1 MKKKEKIIIFILLS
15 FFGFIANVYLSE
27 MLDTL
32 LLGNDV
38 NIANLKFF
46 SGLKSLFINEDKRKL
61 FLLLECFKYLG
72 IVFFITQNKKPY
84 QAELVKITDNIY
96 TPKQVGQYQY
106 GSSRWLTNKEKDK
119 EFAYF
124 ILNPKNEAISNL
136 IKKGKEEIEKIQKE
150 FKEELKNNEDE
161 KIKNNENKG
170 ENQNEKE
177 TNIQKQSNLQNV
189 KAKIKQ
195 DYIYKPLQK
204 IDEKTNIKLKVK
216 EKEEYAKE
224 MAIKFKNNML
234 KIKFLK
240 NILSKEDID
249 QNKLLEEGGI
259 VIGMTKEDNKE
270 KIHYIKDDVHT
281 LVVGATRSGKSRCLV
296 IPSICTIGLSGESMV
311 ISDPKG
317 ELFQYTNEYLKSLG
331 YEVIC
336 LDYKN
341 PNKSTRYNLLQPVID
356 AVNNNDMEKAEMYAW
371 DITNILVG
379 DNVSN
384 EKIWENGEKSVI
396 CVAILSVVINNLYDY
411 TNSNPNYQNLTNVY
425 WFIAE
430 MNKKIEDKYPI
441 DLFIEQL
448 PKDHPARALL
458 SISEIASSRT
468 RGSFFTSALT
478 TLKLFTSK
486 SIYNITN
493 TSDCTIED
501 IGRKKQ
507 TIFFILPDE
516 KTTYYQIASLVV
528 SQLYELLVR
537 QADERGGRL
546 KNRVNFILDEFGNFV
561 KISDF
566 TNKLTVAGGRGMR
579 FNLFLQSFEQLDMK
593 YGKEESHIIKSNC
606 QNWVYLQADDDE
618 TLQSICNKLGKYTT
632 SAYQLSSNHAKFTN
646 PSSSHSL
653 SLVSRELLTTDE
665 IRRINRPYQIVMGR
679 NFPCMSIS
687 DDLSKWHFNTMCGLG
702 GKEHNR
708 LIRQKRENERKNVKL
723 NKDIELWEIWE
734 IYKFI
739 IKSGL
744 EGGNI
749 NEKNKNISKDN
760 ELNNKNVNASN
771 RKNDIYSQ
779 NENFKKEIE
788 NIEKDDNSLK
798 TKKVTLRKE

>member
-1 MKKKEKIIIFILLS
+1 MKKKEKILIFILLS
-15 FFGFIANVYLSE
+15 FSGFIANIYLGE
-27 MLDTL
+27 MLNTL

-38 NIANLKFF
+38 NIDNLKFF
-46 SGLKSLFINEDKRKL
+46 ISLKSLFIDEDKGKL
-61 FLLLECFKYLG
+61 FLLLECLKYLG

-84 QAELVKITDNIY
+84 QAELVKITENIY

-124 ILNPKNEAISNL
+124 ILNPKDENIKKL
-136 IKKGKEEIEKIQKE
+136 IKNGEKSIEKLKKQTLTKKEET
-150 FKEELKNNEDE
+150 KN
-161 KIKNNENKG
+161 KENKG
-170 ENQNEKE
+170 ANTDEEKSS
-177 TNIQKQSNLQNV
+177 IQKQQNIQDIESQNKQNNIFKSV
-189 KAKIKQ
+189 YQKIKE
-195 DYIYKPLQK
+195 DKIYAENMVNEFK
-204 IDEKTNIKLKVK
+204 DKVL
-216 EKEEYAKE
+216 
-224 MAIKFKNNML
+224 NT
-234 KIKFLK
+234 KFLK
-240 NILSKEDID
+240 NILNKEDKEQSQIL
-249 QNKLLEEGGI
+249 KEGGI
-259 VIGMTKEDNKE
+259 VIGMTKDGDKE
-270 KIHYIKDDVHT
+270 KIHYVKDDVHT

-331 YEVIC
+331 YDVIC

-356 AVNNNDMEKAEMYAW
+356 AVNNGDMEKAEMYAW

-396 CVAILSVVINNLYDY
+396 CVAILSVVINNLHNYQK
-411 TNSNPNYQNLTNVY
+411 SEPKYQNLTNVY

-458 SISEIASSRT
+458 SISEIAPSRT

-493 TSDCTIED
+493 TSDCKLED

-507 TIFFILPDE
+507 AIFFILPDE
-516 KTTYYQIASLVV
+516 KTTYYQVASLVV

-546 KNRVNFILDEFGNFV
+546 ENRVNFILDEFGNFV

-566 TNKLTVAGGRGMR
+566 TNKLTVAGGRGVR

-593 YGKEESHIIKSNC
+593 YGKEESHIIKANC

-679 NFPCMSIS
+679 NYPCMSIAY
-687 DDLSKWHFNTMCGLG
+687 DLSKWYFNTMCGLG
-702 GKEHNR
+702 DKEHNR
-708 LIRQKRENERKNVKL
+708 LIRQKRENERKEIKL

-734 IYKFI
+734 LYKYL
-739 IKSGL
+739 IKNGL
-744 EGGNI
+744 DGGNI
-749 NEKNKNISKDN
+749 NEKNKNTSKNN
-760 ELNNKNVNASN
+760 ELNNKNDNDSN
-771 RKNDIYSQ
+771 RKNDISSQ
-779 NENFKKEIE
+779 NENIKKEIK
-788 NIEKDDNSLK
+788 NIEKEDNSLK
-798 TKKVTLRKE
+798 TKKVTLGKE

>member
-1 MKKKEKIIIFILLS
+1 MRKKEKILIFILLS
-15 FFGFIANVYLSE
+15 FLGFIANVYLSE

-32 LLGNDV
+32 FLGNDV
-38 NIANLKFF
+38 NIKELKFF
-46 SGLKSLFINEDKRKL
+46 SSLRNLFINEDKRKL
-61 FLLLECFKYLG
+61 FLLLECIKYLG
-72 IVFFITQNKKPY
+72 IAFFITKNNKPY

-96 TPKQVGQYQY
+96 TPKSVGQYQY

-124 ILNPKNEAISNL
+124 ILDPKNKVISNL
-136 IKKGKEEIEKIQKE
+136 IEKGNREIEKIQIE
-150 FKEELKNNEDE
+150 FKEELKNNENE
-161 KIKNNENKG
+161 KNESNENKG

-177 TNIQKQSNLQNV
+177 TSLQKQQNLQNT
-189 KAKIKQ
+189 KIKSIQ
-195 DYIYKPLQK
+195 NHICKLLHK
-204 IDEKTNIKLKVK
+204 IEDIKINIK
-216 EKEEYAKE
+216 EKKYYAEE
-224 MAIKFKNNML
+224 MVSQFKNKVLNT
-234 KIKFLK
+234 KFLK
-240 NILSKEDID
+240 NILNKEDKDYGIL
-249 QNKLLEEGGI
+249 KEGGI
-259 VIGMTKEDNKE
+259 VIGMTKEGDKE

-317 ELFQYTNEYLKSLG
+317 ELYQYTNEYLKSLG
-331 YEVIC
+331 YDVIC

-341 PNKSTRYNLLQPVID
+341 PNKSTRYNLLQPIID

-371 DITNILVG
+371 NITNILVG

-384 EKIWENGEKSVI
+384 ERIWENGEKSVI
-396 CVAILSVVINNLYDY
+396 CVAILSVVINNLLDY
-411 TNSNPNYQNLTNVY
+411 KKSDPNYQNLTNVY

-430 MNKKIEDKYPI
+430 MNKKIGDKYTI
-441 DLFIEQL
+441 ELFIEQL

-458 SISEIASSRT
+458 SISKVGPSMT
-468 RGSFFTSALT
+468 KGSFFTSAST
-478 TLKLFTSK
+478 TLRLFTSK
-486 SIYNITN
+486 SVYNITN
-493 TSDCTIED
+493 VSDFNIED

-507 TIFFILPDE
+507 ALFFILPDE
-516 KTTYYQIASLVV
+516 KTTYYQVASLVV

-537 QADERGGRL
+537 QADARGGRL

-561 KISDF
+561 KINDF

-632 SAYQLSSNHAKFTN
+632 SAYQLSSNHARYTN

-665 IRRINRPYQIVMGR
+665 IRRINRPYQIVIGR
-679 NFPCMSIS
+679 NFPCMSIAY
-687 DDLSKWHFNTMCGLG
+687 DLSKWHFNTMCGLG

-708 LIRQKRENERKNVKL
+708 LVRQKRENKRDAKKL
-723 NKDIELWEIWE
+723 NKDIDLWGIWE
-734 IYKFI
+734 IYKFK
-739 IKSGL
+739 IKNPHL
-744 EGGNI
+744 IGGVIDETDEDIPKDNNNI
-749 NEKNKNISKDN
+749 NNNNDIENEKNTS
-760 ELNNKNVNASN
+760 
-771 RKNDIYSQ
+771 
-779 NENFKKEIE
+779 
-788 NIEKDDNSLK
+788 
-798 TKKVTLRKE
+798 

>member
-1 MKKKEKIIIFILLS
+1 MKKKEKILMFILLA

-27 MLDTL
+27 MIDTL
-32 LLGNDV
+32 LLGND
-38 NIANLKFF
+38 ISIKNLKFF
-46 SGLKSLFINEDKRKL
+46 YSLKNLFINEDKRKL
-61 FLLLECFKYLG
+61 FLLLECIKYLG
-72 IVFFITQNKKPY
+72 IAFFIIQDNKPY

-106 GSSRWLTNKEKDK
+106 GSSRWLTEKEKDK

-124 ILNPKNEAISNL
+124 ILNPQDKAISKL
-136 IKKGKEEIEKIQKE
+136 IKNGEKEIEKLKKD
-150 FKEELKNNEDE
+150 FKKE
-161 KIKNNENKG
+161 KIKNKEDKG

-177 TNIQKQSNLQNV
+177 NCLQEQQNLQSF
-189 KAKIKQ
+189 KSKIKQ
-195 DYIYKPLQK
+195 NNICQQLQK
-204 IDEKTNIKLKVK
+204 INVKIKEDKI
-216 EKEEYAKE
+216 YAE
-224 MAIKFKNNML
+224 NMVNQFKNKVLNT
-234 KIKFLK
+234 KFLK
-240 NILSKEDID
+240 NISNKEDKDYGIL
-249 QNKLLEEGGI
+249 KEGGI
-259 VIGMTKEDNKE
+259 VIGMTKEGDKE

-317 ELFQYTNEYLKSLG
+317 ELYQYTNEYLKSLG
-331 YEVIC
+331 YDVIC

-341 PNKSTRYNLLQPVID
+341 PNKSTRYNLLQPIID

-384 EKIWENGEKSVI
+384 ERIWENGEKSVI
-396 CVAILSVVINNLYDY
+396 CVAILSVVINNLLDY
-411 TNSNPNYQNLTNVY
+411 KKSDPSYQNLTNVY

-430 MNKKIEDKYPI
+430 MNKKIGDKYPI

-458 SISEIASSRT
+458 SISEVAPSRT
-468 RGSFFTSALT
+468 KGSFFTSALT
-478 TLKLFTSK
+478 TLRLFTSK
-486 SIYNITN
+486 SVYNITS
-493 TSDCTIED
+493 TSDFNIED

-507 TIFFILPDE
+507 ALFFILPDE
-516 KTTYYQIASLVV
+516 KTTYYQVASLVV

-537 QADERGGRL
+537 QADARGGRL

-561 KISDF
+561 KINDF

-632 SAYQLSSNHAKFTN
+632 SAYQLSSNHARYTN

-665 IRRINRPYQIVMGR
+665 IRRINRPYQIVIGR
-679 NFPCMSIS
+679 NFPCMSIAY
-687 DDLSKWHFNTMCGLG
+687 DLSKWHFNTMCGLG

-708 LIRQKRENERKNVKL
+708 LVRQKRENKRDAKQL
-723 NKDIELWEIWE
+723 NKDIDLWGIWE
-734 IYKFI
+734 IYKFK
-739 IKSGL
+739 IKNPHL
-744 EGGNI
+744 IGGAIDETDEDTYKNNNNI
-749 NEKNKNISKDN
+749 NNNNDIENEKNTS
-760 ELNNKNVNASN
+760 EE
-771 RKNDIYSQ
+771 
-779 NENFKKEIE
+779 ENKKE
-788 NIEKDDNSLK
+788 NNQKLK
-798 TKKVTLRKE
+798 NQNTFFKLNKE

>member
-1 MKKKEKIIIFILLS
+1 MKKKEKILILIFLSLL
-15 FFGFIANVYLSE
+15 GFIANVYLSE
-27 MLDTL
+27 MLNTV
-32 LLGNDV
+32 LLGNEI
-38 NIANLKFF
+38 NIENLEFFSNLKD
-46 SGLKSLFINEDKRKL
+46 LFINEDKRKL
-61 FLLLECFKYLG
+61 FLLLECCKYLG
-72 IVFFITQNKKPY
+72 IVYFSLQNNKPY
-84 QAELVKITDNIY
+84 QTDLIKITEDIY

-106 GSSRWLTNKEKDK
+106 GSSRWLTNKEKEK

-124 ILNPKNEAISNL
+124 ILNPKDKNIKKL
-136 IKKGKEEIEKIQKE
+136 IKNGEKAIEKVKKQTLTKKEEIKNKE
-150 FKEELKNNEDE
+150 D
-161 KIKNNENKG
+161 KG
-170 ENQNEKE
+170 ENQIEKE
-177 TNIQKQSNLQNV
+177 AYLQKQQNLQNF
-189 KAKIKQ
+189 KSKIKQ
-195 DYIYKPLQK
+195 NNICQQLQK
-204 IDEKTNIKLKVK
+204 INVKVK
-216 EKEEYAKE
+216 EKKDYAKE
-224 MAIKFKNNML
+224 MANSFKDKVLNNKSL
-234 KIKFLK
+234 KI
-240 NILSKEDID
+240 
-249 QNKLLEEGGI
+249 EEKKGDDKTKIIEKGGI
-259 VIGMTKEDNKE
+259 VIGMTKEGDKE

-331 YEVIC
+331 YDVIC

-356 AVNNNDMEKAEMYAW
+356 AVNNGDMEKAEMYAW

-384 EKIWENGEKSVI
+384 ERIWENGEKSVI
-396 CVAILSVVINNLYDY
+396 AVAILSVVLNNIEDY
-411 TNSNPNYQNLTNVY
+411 SKSKEEYQNLTNVY

-441 DLFIEQL
+441 DLFIENL
-448 PKDHPARALL
+448 PQNHPSRALL
-458 SISEIASSRT
+458 SISEVAPSRT

-478 TLKLFTSK
+478 TLRLFTSK

-493 TSDCTIED
+493 TSDCRLED

-507 TIFFILPDE
+507 AIFFILPDE
-516 KTTYYQIASLVV
+516 KTTYYQVASLVV

-606 QNWVYLQADDDE
+606 QNWVYLQADDEE

-665 IRRINRPYQIVMGR
+665 IRRIKRPYQIVMGR
-679 NFPCMSIS
+679 SYPCMSIA
-687 DDLSKWHFNTMCGLG
+687 DDLRKWYFNTMCGLG
-702 GKEHNR
+702 DEEHNR
-708 LIRQKRENERKNVKL
+708 KIRQKRENEREIITINSEIKLWNIWNCYKSMIKNKAFENSINNIKPKVNEN
-723 NKDIELWEIWE
+723 NKPTITNTMKTSKINLS
-734 IYKFI
+734 KQNN
-739 IKSGL
+739 KSD
-744 EGGNI
+744 GGN
-749 NEKNKNISKDN
+749 
-760 ELNNKNVNASN
+760 
-771 RKNDIYSQ
+771 
-779 NENFKKEIE
+779 
-788 NIEKDDNSLK
+788 NIEENM
-798 TKKVTLRKE
+798 

>member
-1 MKKKEKIIIFILLS
+1 MKKKEKILMFILLA

-27 MLDTL
+27 MIDTL
-32 LLGNDV
+32 LLGND
-38 NIANLKFF
+38 ISIKNLKFF
-46 SGLKSLFINEDKRKL
+46 YSLKNLFINEDKRKL
-61 FLLLECFKYLG
+61 FLLLECIKYLG
-72 IVFFITQNKKPY
+72 IAFFIIQDNKPY

-106 GSSRWLTNKEKDK
+106 GSSRWLTEKEKDK

-124 ILNPKNEAISNL
+124 ILNPQDKAISKL
-136 IKKGKEEIEKIQKE
+136 IKNGEKEIEKLKKD
-150 FKEELKNNEDE
+150 FKKE
-161 KIKNNENKG
+161 KIKNKEDKG

-177 TNIQKQSNLQNV
+177 NCLQEQQNLQSF
-189 KAKIKQ
+189 KSKIKQ
-195 DYIYKPLQK
+195 NNICQQLQK
-204 IDEKTNIKLKVK
+204 INVKIKEDKI
-216 EKEEYAKE
+216 YAE
-224 MAIKFKNNML
+224 NMVNQFKNKVLNT
-234 KIKFLK
+234 KFLK
-240 NILSKEDID
+240 NILNKEDKE
-249 QNKLLEEGGI
+249 QNNILKEGGI
-259 VIGMTKEDNKE
+259 VIGMTKEEDKE

-317 ELFQYTNEYLKSLG
+317 ELYQYTNEYLKSLG
-331 YEVIC
+331 YDVIC

-341 PNKSTRYNLLQPVID
+341 PNKSTRYNLLQPIID

-384 EKIWENGEKSVI
+384 ESIWENGEKSVI
-396 CVAILSVVINNLYDY
+396 CVAILSVVINNLLDY
-411 TNSNPNYQNLTNVY
+411 KKSDPSYQNLTNVY

-430 MNKKIEDKYPI
+430 MNKKIGDKYPI

-458 SISEIASSRT
+458 SISEVAPSRT
-468 RGSFFTSALT
+468 KGSFFTSALT
-478 TLKLFTSK
+478 TLRLFTSK
-486 SIYNITN
+486 SVYNITS
-493 TSDCTIED
+493 TSDFNIED

-507 TIFFILPDE
+507 ALFFILPDE
-516 KTTYYQIASLVV
+516 KTTYYQVASLVV

-537 QADERGGRL
+537 QADARGGRL

-561 KISDF
+561 KINDF

-632 SAYQLSSNHAKFTN
+632 SAYQLSSNHARYTN

-665 IRRINRPYQIVMGR
+665 IRRINRPYQIVIGR
-679 NFPCMSIS
+679 NFPCMSIAY
-687 DDLSKWHFNTMCGLG
+687 DLSKWHFNTMCGLG

-708 LIRQKRENERKNVKL
+708 LVRQKRENKRDAKQL
-723 NKDIELWEIWE
+723 NKDIDLWGIWE
-734 IYKFI
+734 IYKFK
-739 IKSGL
+739 IKNPHL
-744 EGGNI
+744 IGGAIDETDEDTYKNNNNI
-749 NEKNKNISKDN
+749 NNNNDIENEKNTS
-760 ELNNKNVNASN
+760 EE
-771 RKNDIYSQ
+771 
-779 NENFKKEIE
+779 ENKKE
-788 NIEKDDNSLK
+788 NNQKLK
-798 TKKVTLRKE
+798 NQNTFFKLNKE

>member
-1 MKKKEKIIIFILLS
+1 MKKKEKILIFILLS
-15 FFGFIANVYLSE
+15 FIGFIANVYLSE

-38 NIANLKFF
+38 NINNLNFF
-46 SGLKSLFINEDKRKL
+46 NGLKSLFINEDKRKL
-61 FLLLECFKYLG
+61 FLLLECIKYLG
-72 IVFFITQNKKPY
+72 IAFFITQNNKPY
-84 QAELVKITDNIY
+84 QSELVKITENIY

-106 GSSRWLTNKEKDK
+106 GSSRWLTDKEKDK

-124 ILNPKNEAISNL
+124 TLNPQDKVISEL
-136 IKKGKEEIEKIQKE
+136 IKNGEKEIEKLKKD
-150 FKEELKNNEDE
+150 FKKE
-161 KIKNNENKG
+161 KIKNKEDKG

-177 TNIQKQSNLQNV
+177 TCLQEQQNLQSF
-189 KAKIKQ
+189 KSKIKQ
-195 DYIYKPLQK
+195 NNICQQLQK
-204 IDEKTNIKLKVK
+204 INVKIKEDKI
-216 EKEEYAKE
+216 YAE
-224 MAIKFKNNML
+224 NMVNQFKNKVLNT
-234 KIKFLK
+234 KFLNNTLDK
-240 NILSKEDID
+240 DDTEQKQILK
-249 QNKLLEEGGI
+249 EGGI
-259 VIGMTKEDNKE
+259 VIGMKKDGDKE

-296 IPSICTIGLSGESMV
+296 IPSICTIGLSGESMI

-317 ELFQYTNEYLKSLG
+317 ELFQYTNEYLESLG
-331 YEVIC
+331 YDVIC

-341 PNKSTRYNLLQPVID
+341 PSKSSRYNLLQPVID
-356 AVNNNDMEKAEMYAW
+356 AVNNGNMEKAEMYAW

-396 CVAILSVVINNLYDY
+396 CVAILSVVINNLEDY
-411 TNSNPNYQNLTNVY
+411 KKSNSKYQNLSNVY

-441 DLFIEQL
+441 DLFIEKL
-448 PKDHPARALL
+448 PQNHPARALL
-458 SISEIASSRT
+458 SISEVAPSRT

-478 TLKLFTSK
+478 TLRLFTSK

-493 TSDCTIED
+493 TSDCKLED

-507 TIFFILPDE
+507 AIFFILPDE
-516 KTTYYQIASLVV
+516 KTTYYQVASLVV
-528 SQLYELLVR
+528 SQLYEMLVR

-546 KNRVNFILDEFGNFV
+546 ENRVNFILDEFGNFV

-606 QNWVYLQADDDE
+606 QNWVYLQADDEE

-632 SAYQLSSNHAKFTN
+632 SAYQLSSNHQRYTN

-665 IRRINRPYQIVMGR
+665 IRRLNRPYQIVMGR
-679 NFPCMSIS
+679 NFPCMSIA

-702 GKEHNR
+702 DKEHNR
-708 LIRQKRENERKNVKL
+708 LIRQKRENERAKTNI
-723 NKDIELWEIWE
+723 NSEIELWNIW
-734 IYKFI
+734 IFYKSI
-739 IKSGL
+739 L
-744 EGGNI
+744 
-749 NEKNKNISKDN
+749 KNKDKKISETDKMAF
-760 ELNNKNVNASN
+760 NK
-771 RKNDIYSQ
+771 Q
-779 NENFKKEIE
+779 NLGGK
-788 NIEKDDNSLK
+788 
-798 TKKVTLRKE
+798 